1 MRKYFTVDE
10 KQYQSLAKQW
20 LKRSPEM
27 KKWKWISRMF
37 YIGAVAAF
45 FWMVWYLFPSSTQD
59 TMIVVMSVVM
69 GLLAALV
76 VACVGVVVSKSGVS
90 VLGGQAYYMSQMQ
103 LCYDEENLILAYHP
117 YLDRSDLTSIGVNTV
132 PFSKIESVE
141 IEKDTSLVTINGSCT
156 FDLYRTVA
164 GQSVRMEESD
174 RKYKKWSS
182 LRFFMA
188 IQEKAA
194 FYQMLQ
200 EHRIPIKEM

>member
-1 MRKYFTVDE
+1 MSKQTAAIKAKINAVKREMSAAEKELRKQ
-10 KQYQSLAKQW
+10 KQRLKEVQELENGIQDVSSSHCSIFNNNLYQ
-20 LKRSPEM
+20 
-27 KKWKWISRMF
+27 
-37 YIGAVAAF
+37 G
-45 FWMVWYLFPSSTQD
+45 
-59 TMIVVMSVVM
+59 
-69 GLLAALV
+69 
-76 VACVGVVVSKSGVS
+76 
-90 VLGGQAYYMSQMQ
+90 
-103 LCYDEENLILAYHP
+103 
-117 YLDRSDLTSIGVNTV
+117 TSIGVNKV